1 MKVSTWSILSLTC
14 INHFTLVLAMTG
26 GNKYQLQAFGK
37 GTNLHTT
44 WDSGLIGESKED
56 AAVLAEKLLA
66 TQKPGTA
73 VDLSVVRAAEES

>member
-1 MKVSTWSILSLTC
+1 MV
-14 INHFTLVLAMTG
+14 HFVADVHQPLHAGFGDDRG